1 MTALIGAVAATPL
14 LVIAGWG
21 LVVILWE
28 TTALG
33 VVLAAWRLVHP
44 RASAR
49 QQYAAGVLALGA
61 AVVLAVVTPPM
72 LMAIAPSLSAGQGS
86 RTAGTAPPGPGST
99 HRGTGDAVVIPP
111 ESPGESRASPDA
123 LAGAAGLIWAGG
135 VLLLGVRLLG
145 GAMLAASVR
154 KRARPIVN
162 ESARQAAEALRAD
175 LRLPAPVS
183 LLQSEHVEA
192 PVIIGW
198 RRPALILPADVTD
211 RLTPDMI
218 DAVLAHEFAHIER
231 RDYIANL
238 LQSIVELLLFFSPAV
253 AWMSR
258 RIREAREY
266 CCDDA
271 AIHRCGDP
279 KHYVQALTTLAS
291 LATVNTVRPAL
302 GAAGPRLIVRVRR
315 LLQEETMPRFSSM
328 RLLALGATLI
338 VLVVT
343 GIRVTAASAAYASRV
358 VTNEGPGARIPQTH
372 VPFGWATEQDGSGVV
387 LGPFVFT
394 EGTPEQKATVR
405 NTTNATISALRF
417 IAVVEGMPRSR
428 VRIFTSEMMPVS
440 IAPGQSA
447 DIAPNTIS
455 PEQLEQAAAAS
466 SGRVQVFFGLQA
478 VKFVNGAEWQIT
490 PNLTATYH
498 QEALGLSREEIPRAL
513 LGTVPAASVMPDSAC
528 RDQNGR
534 AYSQGALVPL
544 RNEPGRFAR
553 CNNRRWEESTIR

>member
-1 MTALIGAVAATPL
+1 M
-14 LVIAGWG
+14 AGWA

-33 VVLAAWRLVHP
+33 VLLAAWRLVHP
-44 RASAR
+44 RASAE
-49 QQYAAGVLALGA
+49 QQYAAGVVALGA
-61 AVVLAVVTPPM
+61 AVALAVITPPM
-72 LMAIAPSLSAGQGS
+72 LMVIASSPSVLQAT
-86 RTAGTAPPGPGST
+86 RTAGTALPEPGLAY
-99 HRGTGDAVVIPP
+99 RGATGPVAIPLQP
-111 ESPGESRASPDA
+111 EGDSRVSPDA

-145 GAMLAASVR
+145 GGMLAASIR
-154 KRARPIVN
+154 NRARPIVN
-162 ESARQAAEALRAD
+162 ESAEQVAEALRAD
-175 LRLPAPVS
+175 LRLPAPVR

-192 PVIIGW
+192 PVIMGW

-218 DAVLAHEFAHIER
+218 AAVLAHEFAHIER
-231 RDYIANL
+231 RDYIANV
-238 LQSIVELLLFFSPAV
+238 LQSIVELVLFFSPAV
-253 AWMSR
+253 AWMST

-271 AIHRCGDP
+271 AIYRCGDP

-315 LLQEETMPRFSSM
+315 LLQEETMPRFNSV
-328 RLLALGATLI
+328 RLIALAATLI

-358 VTNEGPGARIPQTH
+358 VANGETDARIPQTH
-372 VPFGWATEQDGSGVV
+372 IPFGWQTEQDGSGVV

-394 EGTPEQKATVR
+394 EDAPEQRATVR
-405 NTTNATISALRF
+405 NTTSATISALRF
-417 IAVVEGMPRSR
+417 IAVVEGMTPRGP

-440 IAPGQSA
+440 IAPGQSG
-447 DIAPNTIS
+447 DIAPKTIS
-455 PEQLEQAAAAS
+455 PEQLQQAAAAS
-466 SGRVQVFFGLQA
+466 SDRVQVFFSLQA
-478 VKFVNGAEWQIT
+478 VKFANGAEWHMT
-490 PNLTATYH
+490 PNPAATNH
-498 QEALGLSREEIPRAL
+498 QEALGIPGVEIPREL
-513 LGTVPAASVMPDSAC
+513 LGTAPAAAVLADSSC

-534 AYSQGALVPL
+534 AYSLGAVVPL

-553 CNNRRWEESTIR
+553 CNNGRWEESALR